1 MSEAKSPSFAFSGG
15 MLHVNVP
22 RSQMRLQWKPKPH
35 AEELYV
41 GHRKWR
47 ALWPEFRI
55 LRPPENQKRKP
66 ARAVEIQMEASA
78 RELARQKAE
87 ALGAFRE
94 EIEPEIVRIAEPFG
108 SHQWALMTFM
118 QGDEWATELA
128 RGNPVLAYAL
138 ANNSLFRGTPT
149 DAAAVQA
156 RWHCH
161 RKQRELLEWLGLPS
175 SEPFVKLLR
184 KIPAESVSPS
194 ILRRMGF
201 AMKSDNRVLEYLSH
215 VPAINSAV
223 LEMATTVKYLDL
235 LTPKLL
241 AEVSESTETPGE
253 DSVGDMILGGMTI
266 MEKTAPNQRIKPFS
280 SIQQIRRFRDRA
292 DAEFLAH
299 MQRLEVA
306 RQEAIAAAGRERRRY
321 AAEAA
326 RQRKLDAQPFPYPP
340 IPGTDSII
348 PLTDSEQLVQ
358 EGRELVNC
366 VSAYAPAIRC
376 GSLFIYKVLKPERA
390 TLSIMRGSHGCWRL
404 RELKTFQNARVQDR
418 TLRHVQAWLETFH
431 LSL

>member
-1 MSEAKSPSFAFSGG
+1 MCI
-15 MLHVNVP
+15 P
-22 RSQMRLQWKPKPH
+22 RSRMRLQWKPKPH

-47 ALWPEFRI
+47 TFWPEFRI
-55 LRPPENQKRKP
+55 LRPSEEQKRKP
-66 ARAVEIQMEASA
+66 ARSLEIQLDASA
-78 RELARQKAE
+78 KALANQKAE
-87 ALGAFRE
+87 AFDAFRA

-118 QGDEWATELA
+118 HGDEWATDLA
-128 RGNPVLAYAL
+128 LGNPVLAYAL

-223 LEMATTVKYLDL
+223 LELATTVKYLDL

-253 DSVGDMILGGMTI
+253 GTVGDMIMGGVTI
-266 MEKTAPNQRIKPFS
+266 MEKIAPNQKIKPFA

-299 MQRLEVA
+299 MQRLEAA
-306 RQEAIAAAGRERRRY
+306 RQEALAAAGRERRRR
-321 AAEAA
+321 AAETT
-326 RQRKLDAQPFPYPP
+326 RRRKLDAQPFPDPP

-348 PLTDSEQLVQ
+348 PLTDSEQLIQ
-358 EGRELVNC
+358 ESRDQVHC
-366 VSAYAPAIRC
+366 AVAYATAIRC
-376 GSLFIYKVLKPERA
+376 GSLYIYKVLKPERA
-390 TLSIMRGSHGCWRL
+390 TLSIMRGAHGCWRL
-404 RELKTFQNARVQDR
+404 RELRGKKNAKVKDE
-418 TLRHVQAWLETFH
+418 TLAHVLAWLDAFH